1 MRLTGFHVPI
11 SRLSASSLAT
21 FMLCPEQ
28 FRLERVLKMRS
39 KQGLSGFVG
48 TVHHGAVEEL
58 LWRKKNVPPGWEVKP
73 GDMTE
78 CYEAAW
84 KRAIEE
90 EQPEWEIAPD
100 KVAAN
105 GLLMVG
111 SFVDTVFDTI
121 TPRSLELELE
131 ETIPGVPV
139 PVVGR
144 LDITEDERTIEVKT
158 AKQKVSTPKAK
169 WVAQQRIYQLFTD
182 LPVDFIVTTRQV
194 TPVTYH
200 PGNMETLRLEV
211 GDPDVTVRSIVMA
224 VEQMSDLYARY
235 GPNETWPLQGL
246 LHEYQCRY
254 CLAGPRNPDP
264 ICPAWRN
271 YGPPSA

>member
-1 MRLTGFHVPI
+1 MRLTGFHIPI

-48 TVHHGAVEEL
+48 TVHHGAVERL
-58 LWRKKNVPPGWEVKP
+58 LASKESWPTVQG
-73 GDMTE
+73 GDMADA
-78 CYEAAW
+78 YKSSWDA
-84 KRAIEE
+84 AIEE
-90 EQPEWEIAPD
+90 EEPEWEITPD

-105 GLLMVG
+105 GLKMLE
-111 SFVDTVFDTI
+111 SFVDTVYETI
-121 TPRSLELELE
+121 NPKFVELEVD
-131 ETIPGVPV
+131 ETIPGIPV
-139 PVVGR
+139 PLVGR
-144 LDITEDERTIEVKT
+144 IDVAEDERTIELKT
-158 AKQKVSTPKAK
+158 AKQKVSVPKAK

-271 YGPPSA
+271 LGSPSA